1 MELRNVAIIAHVD
14 HGKTTLVDGI
24 LRQTGVFRSNA
35 DMQDRVLDSDDLE
48 RERGITILAKNTAVM
63 YKNCKIN
70 IVDTP
75 GHTDFGGEVER
86 IMDMVDG
93 ALLVVD
99 AFEGPMP
106 QTRFVL
112 QKALARRVQPIVLV
126 NKIDRPDCRPLDV
139 LDEVLDLFID
149 LGADEEL
156 LNYPVLYG
164 AARLGIVA
172 SRLEDA
178 LASVKAGQGSV
189 MPLLD
194 TIVQYVPAPKG
205 EAEAP
210 LQMMVSTLDY
220 DSYIGRIAIGRLHNG
235 TLCRNEQVAVTRGGT
250 DKLQREIVSQLFI
263 FENLKRV
270 PKDKATVG
278 EIVALA
284 GMDNVEIGDT
294 ITSVE
299 QPTSLPPLE
308 VDQPTLMML
317 FRVNDSPF
325 AGQEGK
331 YLTSRHLKDRLER
344 EKRVNVALRVQ
355 ATDSPDIFEVAGRGE
370 LHLSILIEN
379 MRREGYELAVS
390 KPQVIFHESDAGL
403 LEPLERLVVDIPNEY
418 MGVIMDNL
426 GSRRG
431 ELLNMVQAG
440 DSRIKLEFTVPTR
453 GLVGFAPQFLTETK
467 GNGVMHYTFQGYG
480 PYRGDIPQRTN
491 GSLVAWERGEAT
503 AYAINNIQ
511 DRGIL
516 FIRPGTMVYEG
527 MIIGENSRE
536 SDLDVNIA
544 KKKHVTNMRSATAD
558 IAPKIDEPRTFSLE
572 EALAFVA
579 DDELVEITPR
589 SIRLRKAVLDRSQR
603 NRPK

>member
-355 ATDSPDIFEVAGRGE
+355 TTDSPDIFEVAGRGE

>member
-299 QPTSLPPLE
+299 QPTPLPPLE

-344 EKRVNVALRVQ
+344 ERRVNVALRVQ